1 MAGLDP
7 AILHQITGSS
17 PVMTEVLVTPAF
29 AGVTKK
35 EDYSSWIIL
44 R

>member
-7 AILHQITGSS
+7 AISCRMRKITGSS
-17 PVMTEVLVTPAF
+17 PVMTLFLMNITA
-29 AGVTKK
+29 
-35 EDYSSWIIL
+35 

>member
-7 AILHQITGSS
+7 AISADWNEITGSS
-17 PVMTEVLVTPAF
+17 PVMTLFLMNITA
-29 AGVTKK
+29 
-35 EDYSSWIIL
+35 